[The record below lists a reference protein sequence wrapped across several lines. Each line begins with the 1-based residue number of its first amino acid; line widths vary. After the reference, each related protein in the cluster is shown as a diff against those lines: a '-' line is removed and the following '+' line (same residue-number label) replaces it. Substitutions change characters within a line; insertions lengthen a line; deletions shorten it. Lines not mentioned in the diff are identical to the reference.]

1 MARGGRGGPADRA
14 WRAAVLL
21 GLALLACQLAWA
33 LLVPVVF
40 GDGCPCRDQAG
51 RQVLVLATSG
61 DFWVAPAAARYV
73 ANGALG
79 FVYESSRHLTA
90 LPLYPIL
97 LAPLVAVSQ
106 ALRLSEP
113 PAPTPTM
120 WFLLA
125 PFTVGLA
132 VPLLHQVRGL
142 VRDTGGG
149 ALSAQ
154 VWTAVLVAVPVLV
167 VFGHGEDALALLG
180 VLAAV
185 RLAAREHWAEA
196 GLLLGLAVA
205 SKQWALLALPALL
218 ARCSSRERGRLAAAC
233 LALPAALA
241 LFVLAV
247 DWAHASRA
255 LLHPPNYPGYG
266 HAALWVPAGAATV
279 ATAPFRLGALALAVA
294 LAARSRGGTGTSRL
308 LAVLGVTL
316 LARCAFEPVVH
327 VYYLGP
333 GLCLL
338 LLHERVTTGRSA
350 RTAVLGG
357 LLVAWFEVRP
367 APALWWAVAA
377 SLGVAVAYRA
387 GREALSATAPAP
399 SAPAGGDA
407 AAAATGRAAGTATGV
422 EAATSGSAGAA
433 SGDPAAARTTGPA
446 APPASRGRATAVS
459 DSSATGSHQ

>member
-1 MARGGRGGPADRA
+1 MARGGRGGPAARA

-40 GDGCPCRDQAG
+40 GDGCPCRDQDG
-51 RQVLVLATSG
+51 RRVLVLATSG
-61 DFWVAPAAARYV
+61 DFWVAPAAARFV

-79 FVYESSRHLTA
+79 FVYESSRYLTA

-97 LAPLVAVSQ
+97 LAPLVAVGQ
-106 ALRLSEP
+106 ALGLSEP

-142 VRDTGGG
+142 VRDTAGGG

-180 VLAAV
+180 VVAAV
-185 RLAAREHWAEA
+185 RLAARERWAEA
-196 GLLLGLAVA
+196 GLLLGLAGA

-294 LAARSRGGTGTSRL
+294 LAVRSRGGPGTSRL

-338 LLHERVTTGRSA
+338 LLHERVTTGRCA

-357 LLVAWFEVRP
+357 LLVAWFELHP

-377 SLGVAVAYRA
+377 TLGVAVAYRA
-387 GREALSATAPAP
+387 GREALFGTAPAP
-399 SAPAGGDA
+399 SAPGGA
-407 AAAATGRAAGTATGV
+407 AAAATGRTAGAATGV
-422 EAATSGSAGAA
+422 EAATSGSAGTA
-433 SGDPAAARTTGPA
+433 SGDPAASRTAGPA
-446 APPASRGRATAVS
+446 APPASRGPATAVS

>member
-33 LLVPVVF
+33 LLIPVVF

-51 RQVLVLATSG
+51 RRVLVLATSG
-61 DFWVAPAAARYV
+61 DFWVAPTAARYV

-79 FVYESSRHLTA
+79 FVYESSRYLTA

-97 LAPLVAVSQ
+97 LAPLVAVGQ
-106 ALRLSEP
+106 ALGLSEP

-120 WFLLA
+120 WLLLA

-142 VRDTGGG
+142 VRDAAGGG
-149 ALSAQ
+149 ALPVQA
-154 VWTAVLVAVPVLV
+154 WTAVLVAVPVLV

-185 RLAAREHWAEA
+185 RLATRQRWAEA
-196 GLLLGLAVA
+196 GLVLGLAVA

-218 ARCSSRERGRLAAAC
+218 ARCAPRERGRLAAAC

-266 HAALWVPAGAATV
+266 HAALWVSTAAATV
-279 ATAPFRLGALALAVA
+279 ATAPFRLGAVALAVT
-294 LAARSRGGTGTSRL
+294 LAARDRGGTGTSRL

-338 LLHERVTTGRSA
+338 LLHERVTTGRCA

-367 APALWWAVAA
+367 APALWWALAA

-387 GREALSATAPAP
+387 AREALSGPAPATA
-399 SAPAGGDA
+399 GDA
-407 AAAATGRAAGTATGV
+407 AATGTG
-422 EAATSGSAGAA
+422 GAA
-433 SGDPAAARTTGPA
+433 VSGGAAASWMAGPA
-446 APPASRGRATAVS
+446 SSRGRATAVS

>member
-33 LLVPVVF
+33 LLIPVVF

-51 RQVLVLATSG
+51 RRVLVLATSG
-61 DFWVAPAAARYV
+61 DFWVAPTAARYV

-79 FVYESSRHLTA
+79 FVYESSRYLTA

-97 LAPLVAVSQ
+97 LAPLVAVGQ
-106 ALRLSEP
+106 ALGLSEP

-120 WFLLA
+120 WLLLA

-142 VRDTGGG
+142 VRDAAGGG
-149 ALSAQ
+149 ALPVQA
-154 VWTAVLVAVPVLV
+154 WTAVLVAVPVLV

-185 RLAAREHWAEA
+185 RLATRQRWAEA
-196 GLLLGLAVA
+196 GLVLGLAVA

-218 ARCSSRERGRLAAAC
+218 ARCAPRERGRLAAAC

-266 HAALWVPAGAATV
+266 HAALWVSTAAATV
-279 ATAPFRLGALALAVA
+279 ATAPFRLGAVALAVA
-294 LAARSRGGTGTSRL
+294 LAARDRGGTGTSRL

-338 LLHERVTTGRSA
+338 LLHERVTTGRCA

-367 APALWWAVAA
+367 APALWWALAA

-387 GREALSATAPAP
+387 AREALSGPAPATA
-399 SAPAGGDA
+399 GDA
-407 AAAATGRAAGTATGV
+407 AATGTG
-422 EAATSGSAGAA
+422 GAA
-433 SGDPAAARTTGPA
+433 VSGGAAASWMAGPA
-446 APPASRGRATAVS
+446 SSRGRATAVS

>member
-14 WRAAVLL
+14 WRAAVVL

-33 LLVPVVF
+33 VLVPVLF

-51 RQVLVLATSG
+51 RRVLVLATSG

-79 FVYESSRHLTA
+79 FVYESSRYLTA

-97 LAPLVAVSQ
+97 LAPLVAVGQ
-106 ALRLSEP
+106 ALELSEP
-113 PAPTPTM
+113 PAPMPTM

-125 PFTVGLA
+125 PFTVALA

-142 VRDTGGG
+142 VRDAGAGGG

-154 VWTAVLVAVPVLV
+154 VWTAALVAVPVLV

-185 RLAAREHWAEA
+185 RLAGRERWAEA
-196 GLLLGLAVA
+196 GLVLGLAVA
-205 SKQWALLALPALL
+205 SKQWAVLALPALL
-218 ARCSSRERGRLAAAC
+218 ARCGPRERGRLAAAC

-266 HAALWVPAGAATV
+266 HAALWVPDGAATV

-294 LAARSRGGTGTSRL
+294 LAARGRGGAGSSRL

-338 LLHERVTTGRSA
+338 LLHERVTGGRCA
-350 RTAVLGG
+350 RTAVLGAM
-357 LLVAWFEVRP
+357 LVVWFQVHP
-367 APALWWAVAA
+367 APPLWWAVAA

-387 GREALSATAPAP
+387 GREALFGPVPAAATAG
-399 SAPAGGDA
+399 SGA
-407 AAAATGRAAGTATGV
+407 AAAA
-422 EAATSGSAGAA
+422 S
-433 SGDPAAARTTGPA
+433 RTTGP
-446 APPASRGRATAVS
+446 PSVRGRGRGRASAVS

>member
-1 MARGGRGGPADRA
+1 MARVGRGGPADRA

-33 LLVPVVF
+33 LLIPVVF

-51 RQVLVLATSG
+51 RRVLVLATSG
-61 DFWVAPAAARYV
+61 DFWVAPTAARYV

-79 FVYESSRHLTA
+79 FVYESSRYLTA
-90 LPLYPIL
+90 LPLYPVL
-97 LAPLVAVSQ
+97 LAPLVAVGQ
-106 ALRLSEP
+106 ALGLSEP
-113 PAPTPTM
+113 PAPMPTM
-120 WFLLA
+120 WLLLA

-142 VRDTGGG
+142 VRDATARGA

-185 RLAAREHWAEA
+185 RLAVRERWVEA

-205 SKQWALLALPALL
+205 SKQWAVLALPALL
-218 ARCSSRERGRLAAAC
+218 ARCGPRERGGLTAAA

-266 HAALWVPAGAATV
+266 HAALWVPAGTGTV
-279 ATAPFRLGALALAVA
+279 ATAPFRLGALGLAAA
-294 LAARSRGGTGTSRL
+294 LAARGRGGTGTSRL

-327 VYYLGP
+327 LYYLGP

-338 LLHERVTTGRSA
+338 LLHERVTSGRCA
-350 RTAVLGG
+350 RTAVLGS
-357 LLVAWFEVRP
+357 LLVAWFEVHP

-377 SLGVAVAYRA
+377 PLGVAVAYRA
-387 GREALSATAPAP
+387 GREALSGTAPA
-399 SAPAGGDA
+399 AATADTGIA
-407 AAAATGRAAGTATGV
+407 AAAGT
-422 EAATSGSAGAA
+422 GAA
-433 SGDPAAARTTGPA
+433 AAWRTTGTA
-446 APPASRGRATAVS
+446 ASRGRGRGRATAAS
-459 DSSATGSHQ
+459 DSNATGSHQ

>member
-1 MARGGRGGPADRA
+1 MAPVGRDGPTGRA
-14 WRAAVLL
+14 WRAPVVLGVVL
-21 GLALLACQLAWA
+21 VACSFAFALLL
-33 LLVPVVF
+33 PVVL
-40 GDGCPCRDQAG
+40 GDGCPCRDRAG
-51 RQVLVLATSG
+51 RPVLVVATSR

-97 LAPLVAVSQ
+97 LAPLAAVGQ
-106 ALRLSEP
+106 ALGLSEP

-132 VPLLHQVRGL
+132 TPLLHQVRGL
-142 VRDTGGG
+142 VRDAAAGGSV
-149 ALSAQ
+149 LSAQ
-154 VWTAVLVAVPVLV
+154 VWTALLVAVPVLV
-167 VFGHGEDALALLG
+167 VFGHGEDALALLAL
-180 VLAAV
+180 LAAV
-185 RLAAREHWAEA
+185 RLAARERWVAA
-196 GLLLGLAVA
+196 GLALGFAVA

-218 ARCSSRERGRLAAAC
+218 ARSAPRERAALAAAS

-247 DWAHASRA
+247 DWPHASRA

-266 HAALWVPAGAATV
+266 HAALWVHAGAATV

-294 LAARSRGGTGTSRL
+294 LAGRSRGGTSPSRL
-308 LAVLGVTL
+308 LAVLGLTL

-338 LLHERVTTGRSA
+338 LLHERLATGRCA
-350 RTAVLGG
+350 RTAVLGS
-357 LLVAWFEVRP
+357 LLVAWFQVHP
-367 APALWWAVAA
+367 APVLWWAVAA
-377 SLGVAVAYRA
+377 TLGVAVAYRA
-387 GREALSATAPAP
+387 GREVLSGT
-399 SAPAGGDA
+399 
-407 AAAATGRAAGTATGV
+407 AAATACADVGTA
-422 EAATSGSAGAA
+422 A
-433 SGDPAAARTTGPA
+433 SSPTAGPA
-446 APPASRGRATAVS
+446 TSRGRGRGPATAAR

>member
-1 MARGGRGGPADRA
+1 MARVGRGGPADRA
-14 WRAAVLL
+14 WRAAVVLGWVLL
-21 GLALLACQLAWA
+21 ACAFALALLLPA
-33 LLVPVVF
+33 VF

-51 RQVLVLATSG
+51 GRVLVLATSG
-61 DFWVAPAAARYV
+61 DLWVAPAAARYV

-79 FVYESSRHLTA
+79 FVYESSPYLTA
-90 LPLYPIL
+90 LPLYPIV
-97 LAPLVAVSQ
+97 LAPLVAVGQ
-106 ALRLSEP
+106 ALGLSEP
-113 PAPTPTM
+113 PAPAPTM

-142 VRDTGGG
+142 VRDADAGGA

-154 VWTAVLVAVPVLV
+154 AWTAVLVAVPVLV

-185 RLAAREHWAEA
+185 RLAARERWAEA

-205 SKQWALLALPALL
+205 SKQWAVLALPALL
-218 ARCSSRERGRLAAAC
+218 ARCGPRERGRLAAAC

-241 LFVLAV
+241 LLVLAV
-247 DWAHASRA
+247 DWVHASRA

-266 HAALWVPAGAATV
+266 HAAPWVHAGAATV
-279 ATAPFRLGALALAVA
+279 ATAPFRLGALTLAIALAG
-294 LAARSRGGTGTSRL
+294 RGRGGASRL

-338 LLHERVTTGRSA
+338 LLHERVATGRCA
-350 RTAVLGG
+350 RTAVLGS
-357 LLVAWFEVRP
+357 LLVAWFEVQP

-377 SLGVAVAYRA
+377 ALGVAVAYRA
-387 GREALSATAPAP
+387 GREALSGTAATAAT
-399 SAPAGGDA
+399 GGDA
-407 AAAATGRAAGTATGV
+407 RPPRGTAARP
-422 EAATSGSAGAA
+422 AATSWWS
-433 SGDPAAARTTGPA
+433 
-446 APPASRGRATAVS
+446 
-459 DSSATGSHQ
+459 

>member
-33 LLVPVVF
+33 LLIPVVF

-51 RQVLVLATSG
+51 RRVLVLATSG
-61 DFWVAPAAARYV
+61 DFWVAPTAARYV

-79 FVYESSRHLTA
+79 FVYESSRYLTA

-97 LAPLVAVSQ
+97 LAPLVAVGQ
-106 ALRLSEP
+106 ALGLSEP

-120 WFLLA
+120 WLLLA

-142 VRDTGGG
+142 VRDAAGGG
-149 ALSAQ
+149 ALPVQA
-154 VWTAVLVAVPVLV
+154 WTAVLVAVPVLV

-185 RLAAREHWAEA
+185 RLATRQRWAEA
-196 GLLLGLAVA
+196 GLVLGLAVA

-218 ARCSSRERGRLAAAC
+218 ARCAPRERGRLAAAC

-241 LFVLAV
+241 LLVLAV

-266 HAALWVPAGAATV
+266 HAALWVSTAAATV
-279 ATAPFRLGALALAVA
+279 ATAPFRLGAVALAVA
-294 LAARSRGGTGTSRL
+294 LAARDRGGTGTSRL

-338 LLHERVTTGRSA
+338 LLHERVTTGRCA

-367 APALWWAVAA
+367 APALWWALAA

-387 GREALSATAPAP
+387 AREALSGPAPATA
-399 SAPAGGDA
+399 GDA
-407 AAAATGRAAGTATGV
+407 AATGTG
-422 EAATSGSAGAA
+422 GAA
-433 SGDPAAARTTGPA
+433 VSGGAAASWTAGPA
-446 APPASRGRATAVS
+446 ISRGRATAVS

>member
-1 MARGGRGGPADRA
+1 MTRIGRNGADDRA

-21 GLALLACQLAWA
+21 GLALLACAFAVA
-33 LLVPVVF
+33 LLVPAVF

-51 RQVLVLATSG
+51 RRVLVLATAG
-61 DFWVAPAAARYV
+61 DFWVAHAAARYV

-79 FVYESSRHLTA
+79 YVYESSGYLTA

-97 LAPLVAVSQ
+97 LAPVAAAGQ
-106 ALRLSEP
+106 ALGLSEP
-113 PAPTPTM
+113 PAPMPTT

-142 VRDTGGG
+142 VRDADAGGG

-185 RLAAREHWAEA
+185 RLATRERWARA

-205 SKQWALLALPALL
+205 SKQWAALALPALL
-218 ARCSSRERGRLAAAC
+218 VRRDPRERGRMAAAT

-294 LAARSRGGTGTSRL
+294 LAGRARGGAGTSRL

-316 LARCAFEPVVH
+316 MARCAFEPVVH

-338 LLHERVTTGRSA
+338 LLHERLATGRCA
-350 RTAVLGG
+350 RTAALGG
-357 LLVAWFEVRP
+357 LLVAWFQVHP
-367 APALWWAVAA
+367 APVLWWAVAVP
-377 SLGVAVAYRA
+377 LGVAVAYRA
-387 GREALSATAPAP
+387 GREARSGT
-399 SAPAGGDA
+399 GT
-407 AAAATGRAAGTATGV
+407 AAATAAAGAGM
-422 EAATSGSAGAA
+422 SAGSRA
-433 SGDPAAARTTGPA
+433 TGPA
-446 APPASRGRATAVS
+446 GSPAATAGGRGWGPASAVR